1 VVAEDE
7 EHPEVVHEV
16 AVELLVASAAEVVVQ
31 VLLEVVAVSHEEG
44 SELVEALAVAS
55 VDVVKIFFRKLLT
68 SVLFLVLFSIW
79 RWGNRLR
86 ILFNYYGCCKYLEI
100 CSHRL
105 KKDAVNYYFI
115 CETGS
120 SKSSEF
126 VILHKPHDLVNFF
139 STLWL
144 GRCKLIKQ

>member
-1 VVAEDE
+1 MVAEDE

-31 VLLEVVAVSHEEG
+31 VLLEAVAASHEEG

-55 VDVVKIFFRKLLT
+55 VDVVKILFAKLLT
-68 SVLFLVLFSIW
+68 SVLFLVLFSGVG
-79 RWGNRLR
+79 GNRLR

-126 VILHKPHDLVNFF
+126 VILH
-139 STLWL
+139 
-144 GRCKLIKQ
+144 